1 LRKNGATPRSAGQL
15 DDDISLLS
23 GNETTEA
30 VTEYGNLGTKIE
42 SLAVLRK
49 APGVMAEVARLSL
62 SRTYVDRCVA
72 RGGDWTSGV
81 HLYWWTREQMTDEPE
96 VRAEDI
102 RVETR
107 LSLARQVDIA
117 KWAVVML
124 RLVFMSDIG
133 HHASNH
139 SRLAALR
146 RMPERAA
153 ESTASL
159 SFGKLIRWVR
169 KEGIKIADQ
178 ALSKKRYVTLARE
191 LHKQRDA

>member
-1 LRKNGATPRSAGQL
+1 
-15 DDDISLLS
+15 
-23 GNETTEA
+23 
-30 VTEYGNLGTKIE
+30 
-42 SLAVLRK
+42 
-49 APGVMAEVARLSL
+49 
-62 SRTYVDRCVA
+62 
-72 RGGDWTSGV
+72 
-81 HLYWWTREQMTDEPE
+81 
-96 VRAEDI
+96 
-102 RVETR
+102 
-107 LSLARQVDIA
+107 
-117 KWAVVML
+117 ML

-139 SRLAALR
+139 SRLAGLR

-178 ALSKKRYVTLARE
+178 ALSKKGYVTLARE